1 MSKDFYETLSCFISG
16 NWNLITGCV
25 ENFYDENI
33 HAKGKSKE
41 EKVKKL

>member
-1 MSKDFYETLSCFISG
+1 MSG

-33 HAKGKSKE
+33 HAKVSLKK
-41 EKVKKL
+41 KKLKKL